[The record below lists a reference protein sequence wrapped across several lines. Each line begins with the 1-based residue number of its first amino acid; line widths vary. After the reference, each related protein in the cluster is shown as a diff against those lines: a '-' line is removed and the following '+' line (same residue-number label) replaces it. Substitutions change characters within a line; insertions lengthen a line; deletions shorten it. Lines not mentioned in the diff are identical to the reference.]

1 LEFVPDKPLQIV
13 PDGPLES
20 PLDVALATQEK
31 PMTHSHSSQPKSF
44 LTRSL
49 RSALFLAVALAAVS
63 GCHKKAGNSVN
74 PDINAPTPAPLPP
87 VPTASL
93 SADPLAIDLGQS
105 VVLNWRTT
113 DATNVSIEGLG
124 PVNPNGTQTVSP
136 TASTNF
142 HIVAKGDG
150 GTTEA
155 SIRVTVRVPIAPVAP
170 ADTTPTADMGSESV
184 FHDNVQ
190 DLYFDYDSYEL
201 RADAQASAV
210 KSASFLVAHPD
221 IRVVVG
227 GYCDDR
233 GSAEYNLALGEN
245 RANAAKTA
253 LVNAGIAPARI
264 RVVSYGKEKQFCTD
278 ESEPCWQQNRRAQFS
293 LDR

>member
-1 LEFVPDKPLQIV
+1 
-13 PDGPLES
+13 
-20 PLDVALATQEK
+20 
-31 PMTHSHSSQPKSF
+31 MTHMQSSQPKSF
-44 LTRSL
+44 LPRPL
-49 RSALFLAVALAAVS
+49 RAALFLAVALAAVS
-63 GCHKKAGNSVN
+63 GCHKNAATSVN
-74 PDINAPTPAPLPP
+74 PESTAPTPAPLPP
-87 VPTASL
+87 IPTATL
-93 SADPLAIDLGQS
+93 TADPLLIDLGQS

-113 DATNVSIEGLG
+113 DASNVTIEGIG
-124 PVNPNGTQTVSP
+124 AVNPNGTQTVSP

-155 SIRVTVRVPIAPVAP
+155 SVRVTVRVPVAP
-170 ADTTPTADMGSESV
+170 TVPADNTASADMGSEAD

-190 DLYFDYDSYEL
+190 DIYFDYDSYDL
-201 RADAQASAV
+201 RADAQAATV
-210 KSASFLVAHPD
+210 KAASYLVAHPD
-221 IRVVVG
+221 IRIVIG

-245 RANAAKTA
+245 RANADKTA
-253 LVNAGIAPARI
+253 LVNAGVAPARI

-278 ESEPCWQQNRRAQFS
+278 ESESCWQQNRRAQFA

>member
-1 LEFVPDKPLQIV
+1 
-13 PDGPLES
+13 
-20 PLDVALATQEK
+20 
-31 PMTHSHSSQPKSF
+31 MTHMHSSQPKSF

-49 RSALFLAVALAAVS
+49 RSALLLAVALGAVS
-63 GCHKKAGNSVN
+63 GCHKNAATSVN
-74 PDINAPTPAPLPP
+74 PESTAPTPAPLPP
-87 VPTASL
+87 MPTASL
-93 SADPLAIDLGQS
+93 TADPLAIDLGQS

-124 PVNPNGTQTVSP
+124 TVNPNGTQTVSP

-155 SIRVTVRVPIAPVAP
+155 SIRVTVRVPVAP
-170 ADTTPTADMGSESV
+170 TVPADNTATADMGSESV
-184 FHDNVQ
+184 FRDNVQ
-190 DLYFDYDSYEL
+190 DVYFDYDSYEL
-201 RADAQASAV
+201 RPDAQASAV

-221 IRVVVG
+221 IRIVVG

-253 LVNAGIAPARI
+253 LVNAGVAPARI
-264 RVVSYGKEKQFCTD
+264 RVVSYGKEKQFCTE
-278 ESEPCWQQNRRAQFS
+278 ESESCWQQNRRAQFA